1 MYNKRQIGT
10 GHVRMVFPAATQI
23 KGEPKVLN
31 MYCRKDS
38 ELSRS
43 SGLLNSS
50 VPHLFLY
57 ITSVQTILLFSL
69 YLSLPHGT
77 TYQHWM
83 ADHSGQGEGTERK
96 GKNGLNYSKE
106 KDKSMIQVNKVKK
119 KKKKDFTFLQKSIY
133 VPLEHLTYN
142 NTD

>member
-10 GHVRMVFPAATQI
+10 SHVRMNGLPSCHANKRGAKSSQHVFS
-23 KGEPKVLN
+23 GS
-31 MYCRKDS
+31 CRRYF
-38 ELSRS
+38 ELSWS

-57 ITSVQTILLFSL
+57 STFVYTILLFSL

-83 ADHSGQGEGTERK
+83 ADHSGQGEGTE
-96 GKNGLNYSKE
+96 
-106 KDKSMIQVNKVKK
+106 KK
-119 KKKKDFTFLQKSIY
+119 KKKK
-133 VPLEHLTYN
+133 V
-142 NTD
+142 

>member
-119 KKKKDFTFLQKSIY
+119 KKKISLSYKNLFMFLWSI
-133 VPLEHLTYN
+133 LHTIILIN
-142 NTD
+142 